1 MKKPI
6 ESKAWIY
13 PIQENAHDESYF
25 YSKEVGWNHGGVGKG
40 IITEWVFFLP
50 KNVLYI
56 RVDCDLLLCLVM
68 LNK

>member
-25 YSKEVGWNHGGVGKG
+25 YSKEVGWNHEGVSKG
-40 IITEWVFFLP
+40 IITEWGFLLA
-50 KNVLYI
+50 KKRTLYKSRLRSTFI
-56 RVDCDLLLCLVM
+56 FG
-68 LNK
+68 NAK